1 MHADSDVIARE
12 QVLIVALSRF
22 QQKSHHGGSWG
33 THLARRRCVNAMAR
47 QHDAT
52 KSTTPNSK
60 IDTKTMINHPAR
72 K

>member
-1 MHADSDVIARE
+1 MHAGSHVVAYE
-12 QVLIVALSRF
+12 QGLMVALFRF
-22 QQKSHHGGSWG
+22 QQKSLHGGSWG

-60 IDTKTMINHPAR
+60 ISTKTMINHPAR

>member
-1 MHADSDVIARE
+1 MHADSDVVDCE

-22 QQKSHHGGSWG
+22 QQKSHHGGSLG
-33 THLARRRCVNAMAR
+33 THLARRRCVNAMVPR
-47 QHDAT
+47 HDAT

-60 IDTKTMINHPAR
+60 INTKTMINHPAR